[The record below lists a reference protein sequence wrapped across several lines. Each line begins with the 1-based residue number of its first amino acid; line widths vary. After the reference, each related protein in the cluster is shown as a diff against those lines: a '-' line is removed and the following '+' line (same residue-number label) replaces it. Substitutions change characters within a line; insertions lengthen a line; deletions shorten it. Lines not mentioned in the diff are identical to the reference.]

1 VGPLNN
7 YTIIELAGLG
17 PAPYAGMLLADMG
30 ADVIRVEK
38 SARPEPGRQHDI
50 SLRNKRSIVLNLKNP
65 EHREKLLDLVER
77 ADALIEGFRPG
88 VTERLGVGPDDCL
101 ARNPALIYGRLTGWG
116 QDGPL
121 AQAAGHDINYIA
133 LSGALHAIG
142 RPDTAPVPPVNFV
155 GDMGGGGMLLAFG
168 LVCALLEVQSSG
180 KGQIVDAAMIDGSA
194 SLSWMVHYFQAAGM
208 WNTGRRGNNFLDG
221 GAHFYD
227 AYETKDGK
235 YVSLGC
241 LEPQFY
247 AEFLAR
253 VGRDAAEFSGQLDAQ
268 QWPHLKAR
276 LTELFKTRTR
286 DDWCALLEGTDAC
299 FAPVLSIREAPAH
312 PHNQSRATFI
322 ELDGMV
328 QPGPAPRFSR
338 TVADIRHG
346 PRAPGA
352 DTDSVLAELNINRG
366 KANRQDSQ

>member
-1 VGPLNN
+1 MGPLNN

-17 PAPYAGMLLADMG
+17 AAPYTGMLLADMG

-38 SARPEPGRQHDI
+38 SALPAPGRKHDI
-50 SLRNKRSIVLNLKNP
+50 SLRNKRSIVLNLKDTGD
-65 EHREKLLDLVER
+65 REKLLGLVEH

-121 AQAAGHDINYIA
+121 APAAGHDINYIA

-142 RPDTAPVPPVNFV
+142 RPDQAPVPPVNFV

-168 LVCALLEVQSSG
+168 LVCALLEAKGSG
-180 KGQIVDAAMIDGSA
+180 KGQVVDAVMVDGSA
-194 SLSWMVHYFQAAGM
+194 SLSWMLHYFQAAGM
-208 WNTGRRGNNFLDG
+208 WNAERRGQNLLDG

-227 AYETKDGK
+227 TYETKDGK
-235 YVSLGC
+235 FVSVGC

-247 AEFLAR
+247 AEFLER
-253 VGRDAAEFSGQLDAQ
+253 VGLDPAEFAGQLDKSR
-268 QWPHLKAR
+268 WPNLKAR
-276 LTELFKTRTR
+276 LTELFRSRTR
-286 DDWCALLEGTDAC
+286 DEWCTLLEGTDAC
-299 FAPVLSIREAPAH
+299 FAPVLSVSEAPKH
-312 PHNQSRATFI
+312 PHNQARATFI

-338 TVADIRHG
+338 TAPVVRHG
-346 PRAPGA
+346 PRSPGA
-352 DTDSVLAELNINRG
+352 DTDEVLAELDHNRDQ
-366 KANRQDSQ
+366 ANRQGNR